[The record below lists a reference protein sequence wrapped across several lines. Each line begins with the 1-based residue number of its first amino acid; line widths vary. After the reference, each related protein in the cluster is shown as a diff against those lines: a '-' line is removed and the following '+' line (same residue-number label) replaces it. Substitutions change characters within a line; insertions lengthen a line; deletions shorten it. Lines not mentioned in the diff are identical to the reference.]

1 MKINNVQF
9 DCTIDEVIDSLQ
21 KELNKRGISLLSKT
35 RPVHDYLMVSCPY
48 HNNGQEQR
56 PSAQFRNSDGLF
68 YCFAANTKII
78 THNGIKKIGDLENKT
93 TEIINGNGEWEAV
106 TIKNYGKQ
114 QLYELNL
121 SRDRTNLKILTTK
134 DHIWFDKYGHEFKTI
149 DLKPNMYLKT
159 ILKTVDDFNID
170 IEGIRHGLIFGD
182 GWKKIIYKT
191 YGSGSH
197 RTKDIN
203 QITGYQYNLSF
214 YKNSNKHHLQTYFE
228 NDDFW
233 IIKHY
238 KHGETRIRSKRFDID
253 PKYKELPDISYGR
266 DYIMSFLAGYIA
278 TDGNFTE
285 SISTANPDIVNSL
298 VDLFIYC
305 GINIR
310 DIKTRIR
317 KNGTNFTK
325 KEHNLYTIVYVDS
338 NIPKKFFINKY
349 KQPNTNRKYLRS
361 HWKINNIVETNQY
374 EDVYCCTTSTNSFV
388 LFGNILTHNCH
399 ACKECHSLPDV
410 ITYCL
415 HENGWNWLR
424 KNFASVK
431 VEDRKVDI
439 VPKKEEKKEN
449 TKTQYI
455 PYEELNKYRYIHNY
469 ILNRGISKEILIKF
483 DVGFDPESEC
493 ITFPIKDIHGNILFI
508 AKRSVN
514 TKWYHYPMGVDKPLY
529 GIYELN
535 KFYPN
540 TKSVIICESMINC
553 LTCWTYG
560 QPALA
565 LNGTG
570 SYNQIRQL
578 SKLPYR
584 EYILGLDPDN
594 AGRMGSEKII
604 NNLKTKKLLKQLVIP
619 EGKDI
624 NDLTKKEFEAL
635 EIKNI
640 F

>member
-1 MKINNVQF
+1 MVINNIQF
-9 DCTIDEVIDSLQ
+9 ECTIDEVIDALQ

-68 YCFAANTKII
+68 YC
-78 THNGIKKIGDLENKT
+78 
-93 TEIINGNGEWEAV
+93 
-106 TIKNYGKQ
+106 
-114 QLYELNL
+114 
-121 SRDRTNLKILTTK
+121 
-134 DHIWFDKYGHEFKTI
+134 
-149 DLKPNMYLKT
+149 
-159 ILKTVDDFNID
+159 
-170 IEGIRHGLIFGD
+170 
-182 GWKKIIYKT
+182 
-191 YGSGSH
+191 
-197 RTKDIN
+197 
-203 QITGYQYNLSF
+203 
-214 YKNSNKHHLQTYFE
+214 
-228 NDDFW
+228 
-233 IIKHY
+233 
-238 KHGETRIRSKRFDID
+238 
-253 PKYKELPDISYGR
+253 
-266 DYIMSFLAGYIA
+266 
-278 TDGNFTE
+278 
-285 SISTANPDIVNSL
+285 
-298 VDLFIYC
+298 
-305 GINIR
+305 
-310 DIKTRIR
+310 
-317 KNGTNFTK
+317 
-325 KEHNLYTIVYVDS
+325 
-338 NIPKKFFINKY
+338 
-349 KQPNTNRKYLRS
+349 
-361 HWKINNIVETNQY
+361 
-374 EDVYCCTTSTNSFV
+374 
-388 LFGNILTHNCH
+388 H

-431 VEDRKVDI
+431 IEDRKVDI

-455 PYEELNKYRYIHNY
+455 PYEELSKYRYIHNY

-624 NDLTKKEFEAL
+624 NDLTKEEFEAL